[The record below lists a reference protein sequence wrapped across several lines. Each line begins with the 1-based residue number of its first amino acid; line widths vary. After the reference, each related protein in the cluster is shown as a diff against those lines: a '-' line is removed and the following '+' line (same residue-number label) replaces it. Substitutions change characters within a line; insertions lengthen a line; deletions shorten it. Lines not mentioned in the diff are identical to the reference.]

1 MRRRDLLRRAG
12 LAAAG
17 TLAGRPGHAA
27 LPQGP
32 PSPVSPD
39 SGSEPG
45 PLPALRRSDVVFMYE
60 AKAPVY
66 AEYGATVL
74 AWGGTPTPESLGEAA
89 GVAFHGSVGMVT
101 EFASY
106 RRRFP
111 RGWEDGLVRD
121 LDGRPVKV
129 PWLTD
134 HQHEGVPYWWCCTRQ
149 PRFREYLEERVAGTV
164 RAGAVGVHLDDHL
177 GTAGSLFLETCFCD
191 RCVDGFRAHL
201 AGLERSALAALGV
214 ADATD
219 FDFRAAAR
227 SWRAAAPPG
236 TARRLEDHPL
246 WREWSTCHLRSAAAW
261 MKDLR
266 ALAARSAGRA
276 VPISAN
282 AGLLWPN
289 HLADYQAVDYFS
301 AEIDHEAASRGWS
314 DRSLFACRLA
324 EAMGRPLAATASG
337 QDWAFVKEL
346 GLSGLV
352 RGWIAASYAA
362 GQMLMAPHRQ
372 WCHTEEKGT
381 HWYDGP
387 SAAYAPLYRFVREQ
401 QALLD
406 GHETHA
412 EVALVMPHASYVA
425 ERDRWLD
432 WGRRL
437 AAANVGYR
445 LVVGGDAV
453 VDRAI
458 AARELAGVQAV
469 VSPRPMSLQE
479 RDRATVAAARSRV
492 PLVATV
498 EEAIGAVRPAV
509 LVEGAAPV
517 RVLPRVGAE
526 GAVVHVL
533 NRAYDESADA
543 VRPLEAVGLRLDL
556 GALGV
561 AGARTARLVRPG
573 AEPRDVPVTAEGR
586 LRFDLTDGWTLVA
599 VRRG

>member
-1 MRRRDLLRRAG
+1 MTAG
-12 LAAAG
+12 ALVGPPGGDAAV
-17 TLAGRPGHAA
+17 PH
-27 LPQGP
+27 GP

-39 SGSEPG
+39 PGSEPG
-45 PLPALRRSDVVFMYE
+45 PLPTLRRSDVVFMYE

-74 AWGGTPTPESLGEAA
+74 AWGGTPTPESLREAA
-89 GVAFHGSVGMVT
+89 GIAFHGSVGMVT

-106 RRRFP
+106 HRRFP
-111 RGWEDGLVRD
+111 REWEDGLVRD

-149 PRFREYLEERVAGTV
+149 PRFREYLEERVAATV

-177 GTAGSLFLETCFCD
+177 GTAGSLFLGTCFCD
-191 RCVDGFRAHL
+191 CCVEGFREHL
-201 AGLERSALAALGV
+201 AGLERTALAALGV
-214 ADATD
+214 GDPAA

-227 SWRAAAPPG
+227 SWRAAAAPG

-246 WREWSTCHLRSAAAW
+246 WREWSTCHLRASLAW
-261 MKDLR
+261 MKELR
-266 ALAARSAGRA
+266 ALAARTAGRP

-314 DRSLFACRLA
+314 DRPLFAYRLA

-337 QDWAFVKEL
+337 QDWAFVKEH
-346 GLSGLV
+346 GRSGLV
-352 RGWIAASYAA
+352 RGWIVASYAA
-362 GQMLMAPHRQ
+362 GQRLMAPHRQ

-387 SAAYAPLYRFVREQ
+387 ASAYAPLYRFAREHA
-401 QALLD
+401 ALLD
-406 GHETHA
+406 GYETHA

-425 ERDRWLD
+425 ERERWLD
-432 WGRRL
+432 WGQRL
-437 AAANVGYR
+437 AAANVSYR

-453 VDRAI
+453 VDREI
-458 AARELAGVQAV
+458 AAGELGGVQAI
-469 VSPRPMSLQE
+469 VSPRPLSLRE
-479 RDRATVAAARSRV
+479 RDRATVETARTRARV

-498 EEAIGAVRPAV
+498 GEAIAAVRPAV

-517 RVLPRVGAE
+517 CALPRVGAG

-533 NRAYDESADA
+533 NRAYDAGADA
-543 VRPLEAVGLRLDL
+543 VRPQEAVGLRLDL

-561 AGARTARLVRPG
+561 AGARAARLVRPG
-573 AEPRDVPVTAEGR
+573 AEPRDVPVSAAGR
-586 LRFDLTDGWTLVA
+586 LQLDLPGEWLLVA
-599 VRRG
+599 MRRG